1 MGGRGEVEIR
11 IIKNDKK
18 IKNKIKLFPSEQGAC
33 QHINKSFKDFTE
45 RLKHTDNTNQ
55 CLLVYGL
62 KVV

>member
-1 MGGRGEVEIR
+1 MT
-11 IIKNDKK
+11 
-18 IKNKIKLFPSEQGAC
+18 KNKIKLFPSEQGAC